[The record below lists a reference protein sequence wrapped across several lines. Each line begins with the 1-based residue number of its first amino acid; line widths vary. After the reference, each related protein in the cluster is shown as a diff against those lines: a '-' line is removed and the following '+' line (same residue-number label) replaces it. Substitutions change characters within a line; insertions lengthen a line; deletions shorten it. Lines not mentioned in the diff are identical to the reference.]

1 MFERSGAQILV
12 DQLKVHGVD
21 TAFCVPGESYLHV
34 LDALY
39 HARNR
44 IRLIVNRQEGGAAF
58 AAEAYGKLTGKPG
71 ICFVTRGP
79 GAANA
84 SVGIQTA
91 HYDSTPM
98 ILFVGQVSRGHAG
111 REAFQEIDYPQM
123 FGKMTRWVAQ
133 IEDARRIPEF
143 ISRAFHLA
151 VSGRPGPVV
160 LALPVDMQADVV
172 AVPDADPYR
181 RARAYPAPDDM
192 DTLRHWLA
200 AAEHPLMIVGKG
212 GWTPEAARDIEAFAR
227 ANNLPTIAAFRSQD
241 LIDNRAD
248 QYIGFTGV
256 GMSPELGQRIQ
267 ASDLLLVVGSRLD
280 QLSTRGYTLVD
291 IPRPKQRF
299 VHVFP
304 DPDELGRVYQTDLS
318 INATMPEFATA
329 ARSLAPVEG
338 SKWAE
343 WAGAGR
349 EAYLAYNQSV
359 PAPGAV
365 NISEIITHIRQNT
378 PADTIFTNGA
388 GIYTAWC
395 HRFLSFSLPRTQ
407 IAPINGVMGYGVPAA
422 VAAKVIYPGKTVVS
436 IAGDGCF
443 LMNGQELAT
452 AVQYELN
459 IVFIVINNSMY
470 GSIRMHQ
477 ERHFPGNVYGTT
489 LTNPDFAAYA
499 RAFGAYGEV
508 VEETAAF
515 PAAFERAITADK
527 PALIELR
534 VDPEALTPDSTLSDI
549 RHRK

>member
-1 MFERSGAQILV
+1 MIERSGAQILV
-12 DQLKVHGVD
+12 DQLKLHGVD

-39 HARNR
+39 HARNH

-98 ILFVGQVSRGHAG
+98 ILFVGQVSRAHAG

-172 AVPDADPYR
+172 TVPDADPYR

-192 DTLRHWLA
+192 DTLRQWLA
-200 AAEHPLMIVGKG
+200 AAERPLMIVGKG
-212 GWTPEAARDIEAFAR
+212 GWTPEATRDIEAFAR

-241 LIDNRAD
+241 LIDNHAD
-248 QYIGFTGV
+248 QYVGFTGV
-256 GMSPELGQRIQ
+256 GMSPELGRRIRD
-267 ASDLLLVVGSRLD
+267 SDLLLVVGSRLD
-280 QLSTRGYTLVD
+280 QLSTRDYTLVD
-291 IPRPKQRF
+291 IPRPAQRF
-299 VHVFP
+299 IHVFP

-365 NISEIITHIRQNT
+365 NISEIINHIRQNT